1 MRGSTTIHKTSNY
14 LQGQSQ
20 SFELGGQN
28 SSKIESHKRIN
39 FFFYIRKKGLIIITK

>member
-1 MRGSTTIHKTSNY
+1 MGGSTTIHKTSNY

-39 FFFYIRKKGLIIITK
+39 FFFLYKKKRTNYYY